1 MPEGQFSHEMSKFR
15 EQTDSKIMILAKKKK
30 ISTLMIHIQCIYLN
44 FKI

>member
-30 ISTLMIHIQCIYLN
+30 KYFNDSHSMYL
-44 FKI
+44 FKL